1 MTQQLGQIALQKVDG
16 AVVWC
21 EYPVAL
27 IIRVQEIADVKL
39 RRVALLH
46 PLDALVSGQVN
57 LLAFK
62 LQFATL
68 FVVDDSQ
75 HLEGL
80 VTHLQVL
87 ARCQVNLRELCEVTQ
102 RHLQALVVLRDF

>member
-1 MTQQLGQIALQKVDG
+1 MTQQLGQIALQKVDR

-39 RRVALLH
+39 RWVALLH
-46 PLDALVSGQVN
+46 PLDTLVSGQVN

-68 FVVDDSQ
+68 FIKNYIKHSQ
-75 HLEGL
+75 SMEY
-80 VTHLQVL
+80 Q
-87 ARCQVNLRELCEVTQ
+87 
-102 RHLQALVVLRDF
+102 